1 MATKRNP
8 GMALIEAIQFL
19 LSEVVKF
26 DSNPTNVQKASA
38 FIAEIAELE
47 AYETDFGAAE
57 KERVAFFEEQA
68 GKPFDYE
75 TGKGS
80 LISGAIDDMKRA
92 IEGSKASPAAT
103 NDPAAGK

>member
-8 GMALIEAIQFL
+8 AMALIEAIQFL
-19 LSEVVKF
+19 LGEVATF
-26 DSNPTNVQKASA
+26 DSDPSKVQRASA
-38 FIAEIAELE
+38 LKAEIAELE
-47 AYETDFGAAE
+47 TYEIDFGAAE
-57 KERVAFFEEQA
+57 QERVDFFAEQEA
-68 GKPFDYE
+68 KGVQVD
-75 TGKGS
+75 KGS